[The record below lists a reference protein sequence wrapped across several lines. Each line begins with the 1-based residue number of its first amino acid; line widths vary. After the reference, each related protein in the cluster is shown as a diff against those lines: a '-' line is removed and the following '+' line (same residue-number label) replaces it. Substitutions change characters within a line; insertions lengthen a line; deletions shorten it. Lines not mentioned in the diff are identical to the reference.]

1 MLGGGAGSGE
11 PGGREMTLLETLEK
25 FDAGR
30 TVIAGAVDELMM
42 LLDAEQTR
50 RQEAERAAAKAGAE
64 AGTLRIENE
73 RLKARVAEL
82 EAALDVEPCADCGGS
97 CGECKD
103 EKPAPYHCDRCG
115 ADFDAPVDHGDGWDR
130 CPECGTN

>member
-1 MLGGGAGSGE
+1 MSDYLKIMERHKAAMDDASAAFDSMV
-11 PGGREMTLLETLEK
+11 EMH
-25 FDAGR
+25 
-30 TVIAGAVDELMM
+30 
-42 LLDAEQTR
+42 DAECDR
-50 RQEAERAAAKAGAE
+50 RRDAERTAA
-64 AGTLRIENE
+64 
-73 RLKARVAEL
+73 RLSVQLASATARVAEL
-82 EAALDVEPCADCGGS
+82 EAALDVEPCAD

>member
-1 MLGGGAGSGE
+1 
-11 PGGREMTLLETLEK
+11 MTLLETLEK

-30 TVIAGAVDELMM
+30 TVIAGAVDELVM

-50 RQEAERAAAKAGAE
+50 RQEAERAAASMAVEVAQ
-64 AGTLRIENE
+64 LR
-73 RLKARVAEL
+73 ARVAEL
-82 EAALDVEPCADCGGS
+82 RAALDVEPCADCGGS